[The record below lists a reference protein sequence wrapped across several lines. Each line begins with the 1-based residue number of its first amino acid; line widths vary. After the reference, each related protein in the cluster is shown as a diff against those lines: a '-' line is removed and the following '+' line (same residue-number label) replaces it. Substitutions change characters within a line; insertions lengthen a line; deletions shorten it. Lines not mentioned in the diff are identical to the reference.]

1 MSLPK
6 IRDAEAADAERLLE
20 IYDYYVKNTAITFEY
35 DTPSLAEFTARMEKT
50 MKRYP
55 YLVVEK
61 DGRIM
66 GYAYAG
72 IFKDRAAYDWSCE
85 TTIYLDPEER
95 KNGLGRLLYEALE
108 ERLKAMGIRN
118 LYACIGYPE
127 EEDEY
132 LTKNSA
138 EFHEHL
144 GYTKVGEFH
153 RCGCKFG
160 RWYHMIWME
169 KLLETGGVPHE
180 PYDWKETKKMVIEK
194 NYRDNAAL
202 RESFNKLAEK
212 VFGLSFENWYQNGF
226 WKDNYIPYSAVI
238 DGEVVANVSV
248 NACSMNYKGE
258 VVKLFQLG
266 TIMTD
271 PGYRGRGY
279 ARLLMEE
286 VLKDFEG
293 KADGIYLYAND
304 TVLDFYPR
312 FGFRKAKE
320 YQYTKETAFAGE
332 DKTVRIPM
340 KDKKDFDRMAAIL
353 SERRQNAQMYM
364 VGNTGL
370 YMFYLSQFMTENV
383 FYIAGCDSYVVAEKE
398 DDTLILHAIIG
409 DGPVDEV
416 IEAFGASIRKTV
428 LCFTPK
434 DPRGFEKNELHE
446 EDTTFFVKGRFFDE
460 HSKDE
465 FMMPSITHA

>member
-1 MSLPK
+1 M
-6 IRDAEAADAERLLE
+6 
-20 IYDYYVKNTAITFEY
+20 
-35 DTPSLAEFTARMEKT
+35 
-50 MKRYP
+50 
-55 YLVVEK
+55 
-61 DGRIM
+61 
-66 GYAYAG
+66 
-72 IFKDRAAYDWSCE
+72 
-85 TTIYLDPEER
+85 
-95 KNGLGRLLYEALE
+95 YEALE

-153 RCGCKFG
+153 RCGRKFS
-160 RWYHMIWME
+160 RWYNMIWME
-169 KLLETGGVPHE
+169 KILETGVPTPR
-180 PYDWKETKKMVIEK
+180 PYDRKEINKMVIEK
-194 NYRDNAAL
+194 NYRDREAL
-202 RESFNKLAEK
+202 RKSFNKLAEK

-258 VVKLFQLG
+258 VVKLIQLG

-271 PGYRGRGY
+271 PEYRGRGY

-286 VLKDFEG
+286 VLKDYEG
-293 KADGIYLYAND
+293 KVDGIYLYAND
-304 TVLDFYPR
+304 SVLDFYPK
-312 FGFRKAKE
+312 FGFREAKE

-332 DKTVRIPM
+332 DKTVQIPM
-340 KDKKDFDRMAAIL
+340 KDKKDFDRMAAL
-353 SERRQNAQMYM
+353 LAERSQNAQMYM
-364 VGNTGL
+364 VGNVGL

-409 DGPVDEV
+409 EGPVDEV

-465 FMMPSITHA
+465 FMMQTITHA